1 MHSSYLILL
10 YFQYRRSSNDLKKFN
25 YLNKNKSNLSFNSN
39 LSNSL
44 SSNSLSFNS
53 NSSFN
58 SNLSKAE
65 TVRVFQDQKSYYN

>member
-25 YLNKNKSNLSFNSN
+25 YLNKNKSNLSLNSN
-39 LSNSL
+39 
-44 SSNSLSFNS
+44 LSFNS

>member
-39 LSNSL
+39 LSL
-44 SSNSLSFNS
+44 SNS